1 MHDWFMNFFYYVKV
15 HTYRIHR
22 ITRQIRPDLSGT
34 GFTGIPVFFRY
45 PVEPV
50 AVPIPHA
57 TTELTIETQQRQQQQ
72 QQQKQ
77 ESQQQ
82 TTKRWMLADLTSC
95 GTTVK

>member
-50 AVPIPHA
+50 AVPASGDAFGIMHDHIP
-57 TTELTIETQQRQQQQ
+57 I
-72 QQQKQ
+72 
-77 ESQQQ
+77 
-82 TTKRWMLADLTSC
+82 
-95 GTTVK
+95 

>member
-1 MHDWFMNFFYYVKV
+1 MYSHFPMHDWFMNFFYYVKV

-50 AVPIPHA
+50 AVPSA
-57 TTELTIETQQRQQQQ
+57 
-72 QQQKQ
+72 
-77 ESQQQ
+77 
-82 TTKRWMLADLTSC
+82 LAMHE
-95 GTTVK
+95 